1 MTLKKS
7 IDLHY
12 LYPVLAI
19 IISFLGFNYGVFALI
34 SFLFVPAVIS
44 VMMYRYSIWDGLYT
58 ILAIVIFTLLNTCLY
73 NQQAIIMSFA
83 YSLFIAVSGIMLGIC
98 FVKKFSFKRALIVL
112 TGFYT
117 VCSAVVFAALKYI
130 FDINITEIFRAFFVE
145 AYSLFFETLQMY
157 NPQLSSAI
165 SIPEYDLFNIFYSV
179 MPGLVP
185 YFTIAVSI
193 FTSLVQYTISKSTLT
208 SALIDNSDFFDGFEK
223 FKLSVVSAV
232 FFLLTFLLNTSGI
245 DNMLSMINLNVF
257 LSIATLYIIE
267 AISLIYFSLKKSVIS
282 RALRILMVVGIVIF
296 SFVISSLFPIINIV
310 YLFIFVGLSDSIFN
324 YRKLGDNQN
333 EKDK

>member
-1 MTLKKS
+1 MTRKKS

-117 VCSAVVFAALKYI
+117 VCSAVVFAAL
-130 FDINITEIFRAFFVE
+130 
-145 AYSLFFETLQMY
+145 S
-157 NPQLSSAI
+157 
-165 SIPEYDLFNIFYSV
+165 
-179 MPGLVP
+179 
-185 YFTIAVSI
+185 
-193 FTSLVQYTISKSTLT
+193 
-208 SALIDNSDFFDGFEK
+208 
-223 FKLSVVSAV
+223 
-232 FFLLTFLLNTSGI
+232 
-245 DNMLSMINLNVF
+245 
-257 LSIATLYIIE
+257 
-267 AISLIYFSLKKSVIS
+267 
-282 RALRILMVVGIVIF
+282 
-296 SFVISSLFPIINIV
+296 SSLA
-310 YLFIFVGLSDSIFN
+310 
-324 YRKLGDNQN
+324 
-333 EKDK
+333 